1 MNRNQQ
7 FSVNERIFTSRLS
20 DGPLDRWEC
29 LCREFLSCDFS
40 EFLDIDPWLQTARPS
55 VRGMQVLV
63 PLLRRVLD
71 YQSQM
76 PVDMREWVGLYRQL
90 VEAVLAYFDQWSG
103 NGRFGGASRHPQ
115 EHGLK
120 LVGS

>member
-7 FSVNERIFTSRLS
+7 FSINERIFTSRLS
-20 DGPLDRWEC
+20 DGPLDRWER
-29 LCREFLSCDFS
+29 LYREFLSCDFS

-63 PLLRRVLD
+63 PLLRRVVG
-71 YQSQM
+71 YQNQV
-76 PVDMREWVGLYRQL
+76 PVDMREWAGLYRQL
-90 VEAVLAYFDQWSG
+90 VQAVLAYFDEWAG
-103 NGRFGGASRHPQ
+103 GGRFEGASRHPR
-115 EHGLK
+115 EHCLR